1 MKGKDM
7 IDTISIA
14 GDTKTQT
21 GQTTTFNQ
29 DPTKPLLKV
38 IKLGGDVGATKNMV
52 VYECGD
58 DMIIVDCGI
67 GFPDS
72 ELHGVDVVIPDVS
85 YVVERKHKLRGI
97 FVTHAHEDHIGAI
110 PYVIDQLGCPIYS
123 GPMALGLIKEKMKEK
138 FADGVIRGMSFN
150 VVTPDDKEL
159 ILGNF
164 RVKSFGL
171 NHSVPGGMGYA
182 IRTPQGL
189 LLHIPDYKIDWTPI
203 IDKPIELGK
212 IAKYGDEG
220 VLCMLSDCLGVT
232 HEGYAASERNL
243 NNTFIDLFGDAEGR
257 QILVTAISS
266 NISRMYQIING
277 AIKNGRKVVF
287 SGRSIEQSTNVA
299 RGLKYLPF
307 PDSTYVSIKDAKN
320 YKQDQLVY
328 IIAGCYG
335 QSGSGLERVS
345 RNEHNFVKLQK
356 NAMVVISADPNPPGV
371 QEDVERLLHNLTLL
385 GADLYYSENHP
396 NLHVSGHGLR
406 GDITTVTALSKAK
419 YYIPIGGTAA
429 HMHAFAKMVA
439 TFGVPEENVF
449 GLLEGET
456 LSFDKNE
463 AKRSEKVEVR
473 QVYISG
479 DRRDE
484 LSPIVVRDREQLADD
499 GVFVVMIPVDKAGNY
514 ISNKLEIVTRGFVYV
529 KDSQDLMTK
538 SKKFIRE
545 KLGKLQTKDKD
556 WNQTK
561 RKLENEINRMLYKE
575 LGREPLTIVH
585 TLEV

>member
-1 MKGKDM
+1 M

-14 GDTKTQT
+14 GDNNAQI
-21 GQTTTFNQ
+21 GQPQPIKSF
-29 DPTKPLLKV
+29 DGDKTKPALKIV
-38 IKLGGDVGATKNMV
+38 KLGGDVGATKNMV

-58 DMIIVDCGI
+58 DIIIVDCGI

-110 PYVIDQLGCPIYS
+110 PYVIDQLNTPIFS
-123 GPMALGLIKEKMKEK
+123 GPLALGLIREKMKER
-138 FADGVIRGMSFN
+138 FADGIVKGISFN
-150 VVTPDDKEL
+150 VVTPDDPEI

-164 RVKSFGL
+164 RIKSFGL

-182 IRTPQGL
+182 IKTPQGT
-189 LLHIPDYKIDWTPI
+189 LLHVPDYKIDWTPV

-220 VLCMLSDCLGVT
+220 VLCLLSDCLGVT
-232 HEGYAASERNL
+232 HEGYAQSERNL
-243 NNTFIDLFGDAEGR
+243 NNTFIDLFGDAGEN
-257 QILVTAISS
+257 QVITTTISS
-266 NISRMYQIING
+266 NLSRMYQIING

-287 SGRSIEQSTNVA
+287 AGRSIEQTSDVA

-307 PDSTYVSIKDAKN
+307 ADSTFVPLKEAKN
-320 YKQDQLVY
+320 HNQSELVY
-328 IIAGCYG
+328 IVAGCYG
-335 QSGSGLERVS
+335 QAGSGLERIS
-345 RNEHNFVKLQK
+345 RNEHSHIKLQK

-371 QEDVERLLHNLTLL
+371 QEAVERLLHNLTLL
-385 GADLYYSENHP
+385 GGDLYYNENYV
-396 NLHVSGHGLR
+396 LHVSGHGLR
-406 GDITTVTALSKAK
+406 GDITTVTALTKAK

-429 HMHAFAKMVA
+429 HMRAFAKMVG
-439 TFGVPEENVF
+439 TLGVPEENVF
-449 GLLEGET
+449 ELLEGET
-456 LSFDKNE
+456 VVFDGSIVKQ
-463 AKRSEKVEVR
+463 ADPVEVR

-479 DRRDE
+479 QKRDE
-484 LSPIVVRDREQLADD
+484 LSPVVVRDREQLADD
-499 GVFVVMIPVDKAGNY
+499 GVFVVMIPVDKSGNY
-514 ISNKLEIVTRGFVYV
+514 MSGKLEIVTRGFVYV
-529 KDSQDLMTK
+529 KDSQELMNK

-545 KLGKLQTKDKD
+545 KLGKLQAKDKD

-575 LGREPLTIVH
+575 TGREPLTIVH
-585 TLEV
+585 TLEI

>member
-1 MKGKDM
+1 M

-14 GDTKTQT
+14 GDNKS
-21 GQTTTFNQ
+21 Q
-29 DPTKPLLKV
+29 DKTKPSLKIV
-38 IKLGGDVGATKNMV
+38 KLGGDVGATKNMV

-85 YVVERKHKLRGI
+85 YVVERKQKLRGI

-110 PYVIDQLGCPIYS
+110 PYVIDQLNTPIYS
-123 GPMALGLIKEKMKEK
+123 GPLALGLIREKMKER
-138 FADGVIRGMSFN
+138 FADGVVKGISFN
-150 VVTPDDKEL
+150 TVTPDDNE
-159 ILGNF
+159 IVLGNF
-164 RVKSFGL
+164 RIKSFGL

-182 IRTPQGL
+182 IKTPQGT
-189 LLHIPDYKIDWTPI
+189 LLHVPDYKIDWTPV

-220 VLCMLSDCLGVT
+220 VLCLLSDCLGVT
-232 HEGYAASERNL
+232 HEGYAQSERNL
-243 NNTFIDLFGDAEGR
+243 NNTFIDLFSDAGEN
-257 QILVTAISS
+257 QILVTTISS
-266 NISRMYQIING
+266 NISRMFQIING
-277 AIKNGRKVVF
+277 AIKNGRKIVF
-287 SGRSIEQSTNVA
+287 SGRSIEQSSTVA
-299 RGLKYLPF
+299 RSLKYLPF
-307 PDSTYVSIKDAKN
+307 PESTFVSIKEAKS
-320 YKQDQLVY
+320 YKQSELVY

-335 QSGSGLERVS
+335 QAGSGLERVS
-345 RNEHNFVKLQK
+345 RNEHNLIKLQK

-371 QEDVERLLHNLTLL
+371 QEAVEKLLHNLTLL
-385 GADLYYSENHP
+385 GADLYYSENHS

-429 HMHAFAKMVA
+429 HMHAFGKMVESL
-439 TFGVPEENVF
+439 GVPEENVF

-456 LSFDKNE
+456 VVFDNNN
-463 AKRSEKVEVR
+463 AKKSDPVEVR
-473 QVYISG
+473 QIYISG
-479 DRRDE
+479 QKRDE
-484 LSPIVVRDREQLADD
+484 LSPVVVRDREQLADD
-499 GVFVVMIPVDKAGNY
+499 GVFVVMIPVDKSGNY
-514 ISNKLEIVTRGFVYV
+514 MASKLEIVTRGFVYV
-529 KDSQDLMTK
+529 KDSQDLMMK

-545 KLGKLQTKDKD
+545 KLGKLQSKNKD

-575 LGREPLTIVH
+575 TGREPLTIVH